1 MPGFGHGE
9 AARQFH
15 RHRCTQVA
23 LVMSLRAQPADDA
36 AEEPVLHA
44 DLDQQREV
52 DQRDGL
58 EGGQRRAHVP
68 LPAVLAWEEQ
78 PGAARLADHAGLLH
92 HAGAMLLD
100 RYAVRWAEE
109 RRRLDLGPDLVPDP
123 GPTAV
128 Q

>member
-78 PGAARLADHAGLLH
+78 PCAARRSGDASI
-92 HAGAMLLD
+92 
-100 RYAVRWAEE
+100 WARTSSRIPAQRPSSKLRSSPISTATCTIYYTIE
-109 RRRLDLGPDLVPDP
+109 
-123 GPTAV
+123 PT
-128 Q
+128 